1 MEEKKK
7 FCVEFENEYNV
18 KIEINEINIKLIFE
32 EVLSPNE
39 KIIEIFKQEYE
50 TKFKTSINR
59 YKTTKHAT
67 KPFYVTVFFKED
79 NGDTMPAKIKEPRP
93 NKMAKEEI
101 CCKEAPKTTK
111 SSKNLNNKNNK
122 K

>member
-1 MEEKKK
+1 MEEKKN
-7 FCVEFENEYNV
+7 FCKEFENKYNV
-18 KIEINEINIKLIFE
+18 KIEINEISIKLIFE

-59 YKTTKHAT
+59 YKTTKNAT

-79 NGDTMPAKIKEPRP
+79 NGDEVPATIKEP
-93 NKMAKEEI
+93 KSSLDGKAMVAHKT
-101 CCKEAPKTTK
+101 APKTTK
-111 SSKNLNNKNNK
+111 SSKKTNNKNSK